1 MKNHFNIAIVGLGN
15 IGSEVLR
22 YLNKNK
28 KNIERTTNSTFSIN
42 YLSARNL
49 KKKRGSSISKKL
61 WIKNPVDL
69 VKKKKC

>member
-49 KKKRGSSISKKL
+49 KKKEGRQ
-61 WIKNPVDL
+61 L
-69 VKKKKC
+69 VKSYGLKIL